1 VDDDARFDPA
11 TTTRRFVVACSD
23 ADQICTIPDVAAV
36 VAREMPEAQL
46 QVASIDQLA
55 ASDGLA
61 DGTIDCAVAPRAAVA
76 RDLHAEDLL
85 ADEPAIVLRRDHPIR
100 AKRLTRNQ
108 FNGLR
113 HVDVWLVLGR
123 AGRGNELT
131 TALFAKHGLVRQ
143 VALI

>member
-1 VDDDARFDPA
+1 
-11 TTTRRFVVACSD
+11 
-23 ADQICTIPDVAAV
+23 
-36 VAREMPEAQL
+36 
-46 QVASIDQLA
+46 
-55 ASDGLA
+55 
-61 DGTIDCAVAPRAAVA
+61 TIDCAVAPRAAVA

-143 VALI
+143 VALIVPGFVPAAMVAAATDMAAGMPRRVALELAKSFPLRVVDLPADLP